1 MTHAS
6 ISSCLAVVLLVLL
19 TAPLPAQDP
28 APAPS
33 GVVDAEPMTRAP
45 ARVRWTGP
53 GDDEDLRIPEH
64 PPMDEIPPMPLQDPL
79 YFIGPPERS
88 VESDGGPGVA
98 LSYDAGTGTL
108 IEHEV
113 ADRASGVESES
124 ADGYV
129 PVREAFDGET
139 PTQRGFGT
147 MTEVGNDAT
156 FPWRMNV
163 KLVMRF
169 VDSGGT
175 DQFFVCSGTMA
186 DWETVLTAGHCIYAF
201 SPNGITIND
210 WAEEVWVYPGWNG
223 NGALAQGRDDRIQHF
238 GVGWGNQYRAFTGWT
253 VDGNWDWDM
262 GLIRIRRA
270 VGALTGWFGWRVD
283 DDCSVIQ
290 SRTYHLASY
299 PAEGC
304 GTTGLH
310 NGRDMYYWT
319 GDYDGCSANVQQ
331 LELDT
336 TAGCFTAQWGGMS
349 GGGSYA
355 IADSGA
361 RHVHAVVSNS
371 NNATFANHT
380 RMWAGFRDAMQDF
393 EETSRGSVFDL
404 QVLRARYIGNTV
416 QAGGTIEG
424 DDYVLV
430 NATDADELQRTY
442 SITHYLS
449 TNDIISNLDTEL
461 RSETVTWDFDAR
473 QDINVNTTGLQYP
486 VPIDLPSGDYFI
498 GTVLTTSD
506 GNSNNNATTG
516 WDTHPVTVQAVTDLV
531 AESVTPR
538 DSTVFLDGFLDVDY
552 RYRNQGASSS
562 GPASVEIRA
571 STNSIISA
579 TDALLASFSDTW
591 LAGTTTR
598 TDSATV
604 SLPDNLEPGTYYIGL
619 VTSSGDD
626 VDSSNNAVA
635 SSFPITIIGRAD
647 LAAAGIGTANAA
659 FQQGDSVSFSFE
671 IENQGLGDS
680 GPFDYRVVL
689 SSDGVFT
696 ALDHVV
702 DEWSHGGLA
711 PGEST
716 GTLTS
721 SLTLD
726 PATIA
731 PGEYVLGLIVD
742 SGAHETDLADN
753 ETGSASISVSA
764 NCSPGADCLL
774 FEDSFEN

>member
-1 MTHAS
+1 MNHAS
-6 ISSCLAVVLLVLL
+6 ISSCLPAVLLVLL
-19 TAPLPAQDP
+19 AAPLWAEDP
-28 APAPS
+28 VPAPS
-33 GVVDAEPMTRAP
+33 GVVDAKAATRMP
-45 ARVRWTGP
+45 ASVRWTGP
-53 GDDEDLRIPEH
+53 GEDEDLRIPEH

-108 IEHEV
+108 IEHEA
-113 ADRASGVESES
+113 ADRASDVESES
-124 ADGYV
+124 GDGYN

-139 PTQRGFGT
+139 AGTRGFGT
-147 MTEVGNDAT
+147 MTEVLNDAA
-156 FPWRMNV
+156 FPWRRNV
-163 KLVMRF
+163 RLVMRF
-169 VDSGGT
+169 VDSGGN
-175 DQFFVCSGTMA
+175 DRFFGCSGSMA
-186 DWETVLTAGHCIYAF
+186 DWETVLTAAHCLYAF
-201 SPNGITIND
+201 SPNSITIND
-210 WAEEVWVYPGWNG
+210 WAEEVWVYPGWDG

-238 GVGWGNQYRAFTGWT
+238 GVGWGNQYLAFTGWT
-253 VDGNWDWDM
+253 QDANWDWDM
-262 GLIRIRRA
+262 ALIRVRRA
-270 VGALTGWFGWRVD
+270 VGALTGWFGWRWGD
-283 DDCSVIQ
+283 GCSLIQ
-290 SRTYHLASY
+290 SRSYHLASY
-299 PAEGC
+299 PSEGC

-310 NGRDMYYWT
+310 TGRDMYYWN
-319 GDYDGCSANVQQ
+319 GSYDGCSGNVQQ

-336 TAGCFTAQWGGMS
+336 TPGCFTAQWGGMS
-349 GGGSYA
+349 GGGSYL
-355 IADSGA
+355 ITDSDS
-361 RHVHAVVSNS
+361 RQVHAVVSNS
-371 NNATFANHT
+371 DNATFANHT
-380 RMWAGFRDAMQDF
+380 RMWEGFKDAMLTFEQD
-393 EETSRGSVFDL
+393 SRGSTFDL

-416 QAGGTIEG
+416 QAGGTIQG

-430 NATDADELQRTY
+430 NATDADEPQRTY

-473 QDINVNTTGLQYP
+473 QDINVNTTELQYP
-486 VPIDLPSGDYFI
+486 VPIDLPGGDYFI
-498 GTVLTTSD
+498 GVRLNSSD
-506 GNSNNNATTG
+506 GNADNNSTTG

-538 DSTVFLDGFLDVDY
+538 DSTVFLDDFLDVDY

-562 GPASVEIRA
+562 GLSSVEIRA
-571 STNSIISA
+571 STNSIISSA
-579 TDALLASFSDTW
+579 DALLASFSDTW
-591 LAGTTTR
+591 VSGTTTR

-604 SLPDNLEPGTYYIGL
+604 SLPDDLEPGTYYIGL

-647 LAAAGIGTANAA
+647 LAAAGIAAASAA

-689 SSDGVFT
+689 SADGVFT

-702 DEWSHGGLA
+702 DEWNHGGLA
-711 PGEST
+711 AGEST

-721 SLTLD
+721 SFTLD

-731 PGEYVLGLIVD
+731 PGDYLLGLIVD
-742 SGAHETDLADN
+742 SGAYETDLADN
-753 ETGSASISVSA
+753 EASSTSMSVAA